1 MDIKKILAISV
12 IGILFLTTVYSYSQ
26 LRDTKK
32 ELNQVTILNKSLEQD
47 NKKLLDANT
56 KVDKELDEL
65 SKKFD
70 SLNKELTELKA
81 NETPAY

>member
-32 ELNQVTILNKSLEQD
+32 ELNQVTILNKSL
-47 NKKLLDANT
+47 
-56 KVDKELDEL
+56 
-65 SKKFD
+65 
-70 SLNKELTELKA
+70 
-81 NETPAY
+81 